1 MDKHDSLTPQVSG
14 LGWVQGVLI
23 NEEFFKGSIKSY
35 VYFIQFGSFE
45 NSNGYF
51 SEEACTL

>member
-35 VYFIQFGSFE
+35 VYFI
-45 NSNGYF
+45 
-51 SEEACTL
+51 